1 MKGNGQMDAVV
12 EESREERIM
21 GSEMVDH
28 WTWEEMFEQSLSNIP
43 GESYQKEVRPSWWK
57 PRMDFGFVWWNTVDV
72 NYRESSWE
80 GIWMDIASTISLCG
94 AAWDR
99 WMRWNQIL
107 VVGLQQTDLIG
118 RICSVA
124 YCAVTLLETLI
135 HMVIR
140 DDTIHT
146 LGARYIKLVYVYA
159 LGFLGNSQAFI

>member
-1 MKGNGQMDAVV
+1 M
-12 EESREERIM
+12 
-21 GSEMVDH
+21 
-28 WTWEEMFEQSLSNIP
+28 
-43 GESYQKEVRPSWWK
+43 Y
-57 PRMDFGFVWWNTVDV
+57 
-72 NYRESSWE
+72 
-80 GIWMDIASTISLCG
+80 IASTISLCG
-94 AAWDR
+94 AAWEDLD
-99 WMRWNQIL
+99 RWNQIL

-135 HMVIR
+135 HMVIG